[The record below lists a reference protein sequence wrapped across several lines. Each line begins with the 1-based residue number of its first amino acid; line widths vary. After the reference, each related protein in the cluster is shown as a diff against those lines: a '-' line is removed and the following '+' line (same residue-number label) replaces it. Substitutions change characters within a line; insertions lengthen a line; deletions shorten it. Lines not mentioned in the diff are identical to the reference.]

1 MSDVL
6 SVFELMAHIQPK
18 LANLPATQARRL
30 LHGRGACFAGWQH
43 LNIDYYAGVV
53 LLTWF
58 AEPTDEQALQEA
70 LITAFAQQATALL
83 TGIASQHRHIRPAST
98 HALWGEVPDKLV
110 AREGELQFWV
120 DMKRQNSGL
129 FMDMAPGRQWLL
141 DHAAGKQL
149 LNTFAFTCSL
159 SVAAIAGGAQRV
171 VNIDMNGG
179 VLNRGRENQALNN
192 QQSADVEY
200 LPYKVLKSINK
211 LERKGPFDLL
221 IADPPTFQRGS
232 FEFDKDYGRLLRRLP
247 RLLATEATLL
257 LCCNSPRVTEAEFR
271 KLITDSLPEAEF
283 VERLP
288 SNEDF
293 VEQGEAPLK
302 VLMYRYSANP
312 EAKQIA
318 LSVG

>member
-6 SVFELMAHIQPK
+6 SVSELVAHIQPK
-18 LANLPATQARRL
+18 LTTLRNNQARRL

-58 AEPTDEQALQEA
+58 AEPSSEQALQEA
-70 LITAFAQQATALL
+70 LLAAFAEQDETLL
-83 TGIASQHRHIRPAST
+83 TGIASQYRHIRPATT
-98 HALWGEVPDKLV
+98 HVLWGEVPDKLI
-110 AREGELQFWV
+110 ATEGEMQFWV

-141 DHAAGKQL
+141 DNASGKQL

-179 VLNRGRENQALNN
+179 VLNRGRENQTLNG

-200 LPYKVLKSINK
+200 LPYKVLNSIGK

-221 IADPPTFQRGS
+221 ISDPPTFQRGS
-232 FEFDKDYGRLLRRLP
+232 FEFDKDYARLLRRLP
-247 RLLATEATLL
+247 RLLASEATLL
-257 LCCNSPRVTEAEFR
+257 LCCNSPRVTEVEFR
-271 KLITDSLPEAEF
+271 QLVADNLPEAEF

-293 VEQGEAPLK
+293 VEQGQAPLK
-302 VLMYRYSANP
+302 VLRYQYTASAD
-312 EAKQIA
+312 
-318 LSVG
+318 

>member
-6 SVFELMAHIQPK
+6 SISELVAHIQPK
-18 LANLPATQARRL
+18 LVDLPSTQARRL

-43 LNIDYYAGVV
+43 LSIDFYAGVV

-58 AEPTDEQALQEA
+58 AEPTSEQALQDA
-70 LITAFAQQATALL
+70 LLAAFNQQAVTLL
-83 TGIASQHRHIRPAST
+83 TGMASQHRHIKPATT
-98 HALWGEVPDKLV
+98 HVLWGEVPDKLV
-110 AREGELQFWV
+110 ATEGEMQFWV

-141 DHAAGKQL
+141 ENAAGKQL

-159 SVAAIAGGAQRV
+159 SIAAIAGGAQRV

-179 VLNRGRENQALNN
+179 VLKRGRENQALNG
-192 QQSADVEY
+192 QQSAAVEY
-200 LPYKVLKSINK
+200 LPYKVLNSIGK

-232 FEFDKDYGRLLRRLP
+232 FEFDKDYARLLRRLP
-247 RLLATEATLL
+247 RLLAADATLL
-257 LCCNSPRVTEAEFR
+257 LCCNSPRVSMDEFR
-271 KLITDSLPEAEF
+271 SLIADNLPAAEF

-288 SNEDF
+288 SNEDY
-293 VEQGEAPLK
+293 VERAEAPLK
-302 VLMYRYSANP
+302 VLRYRYAV
-312 EAKQIA
+312 A
-318 LSVG
+318 LAE

>member
-6 SVFELMAHIQPK
+6 SVSELVAHIQPK
-18 LANLPATQARRL
+18 LAALHNTQARRL

-43 LNIDYYAGVV
+43 LNIDYYAGVL

-58 AEPTDEQALQEA
+58 AEPTSEQELETALLAIFAEQDE
-70 LITAFAQQATALL
+70 ILL
-83 TGIASQHRHIRPAST
+83 TGIASQHRHIRPATT
-98 HALWGEVPDKLV
+98 HVLWGDVSDKLI
-110 AREGELQFWV
+110 ATEGEMQFWV

-141 DHAAGKQL
+141 DNAAGKQL

-179 VLNRGRENQALNN
+179 VLKRGRENQALNG

-200 LPYKVLKSINK
+200 LPYKVLNSIGK

-232 FEFDKDYGRLLRRLP
+232 FEFDKDYARLLRRLP
-247 RLLATEATLL
+247 RLLASEATLL

-271 KLITDSLPEAEF
+271 QLISDNLPEAEF

-302 VLMYRYSANP
+302 VLMYRYNASA
-312 EAKQIA
+312 
-318 LSVG
+318 

>member
-6 SVFELMAHIQPK
+6 SVSELVAHIQPK
-18 LANLPATQARRL
+18 LTTLRNNQARRL

-58 AEPTDEQALQEA
+58 AEPSSEQALQEA
-70 LITAFAQQATALL
+70 LLAAFAEQDETLL

-98 HALWGEVPDKLV
+98 HVLWGEVPDKLV
-110 AREGELQFWV
+110 ASEGELQFWV

-141 DHAAGKQL
+141 DNASGKQL

-179 VLNRGRENQALNN
+179 VLNRGRENQTLNG

-200 LPYKVLKSINK
+200 LPYKVLNSIGK

-221 IADPPTFQRGS
+221 ISDPPTFQRGS
-232 FEFDKDYGRLLRRLP
+232 FEFDKDYARLLRRLP
-247 RLLATEATLL
+247 RLLASEATLL
-257 LCCNSPRVTEAEFR
+257 LCCNSPRVTEVEFR
-271 KLITDSLPEAEF
+271 QLVADNLPEAEF

-302 VLMYRYSANP
+302 VLRYQYTASAD
-312 EAKQIA
+312 
-318 LSVG
+318 

>member
-6 SVFELMAHIQPK
+6 SVSELMAHIQPK
-18 LANLPATQARRL
+18 LANLPTTQARRL

-58 AEPTDEQALQEA
+58 AEPTDQQALQEA

-110 AREGELQFWV
+110 ASEGELQFWV

-141 DHAAGKQL
+141 EHAAGKQL

-312 EAKQIA
+312 EA
-318 LSVG
+318 

>member
-6 SVFELMAHIQPK
+6 SVSELMAHIQPK
-18 LANLPATQARRL
+18 LANLPTTQARRL

-43 LNIDYYAGVV
+43 LNIDYYAGLV

-58 AEPTDEQALQEA
+58 AEPTDQQALQEA

-110 AREGELQFWV
+110 ASEGELQFWV

-141 DHAAGKQL
+141 EHAAGKQL

-312 EAKQIA
+312 EA
-318 LSVG
+318 

>member
-6 SVFELMAHIQPK
+6 SVSELMAHIQPK
-18 LANLPATQARRL
+18 LANLPTTQARRL

-58 AEPTDEQALQEA
+58 AEPTDQQALREA

-110 AREGELQFWV
+110 ASEGELQFWV

-141 DHAAGKQL
+141 EHAAGKQL

-200 LPYKVLKSINK
+200 LPYKVLKVS
-211 LERKGPFDLL
+211 
-221 IADPPTFQRGS
+221 TS
-232 FEFDKDYGRLLRRLP
+232 
-247 RLLATEATLL
+247 
-257 LCCNSPRVTEAEFR
+257 
-271 KLITDSLPEAEF
+271 
-283 VERLP
+283 
-288 SNEDF
+288 
-293 VEQGEAPLK
+293 
-302 VLMYRYSANP
+302 
-312 EAKQIA
+312 
-318 LSVG
+318 